1 MRQMGRFLVT
11 KRIRDRAAVMLAI
24 ALLTVGAIALSPTS
38 HAQDQS
44 TYEQALTRTVL
55 GSDNP
60 PTAPDET
67 LQLSLIAIP
76 SGTSLPVHTHPGVQ
90 IASVVQGELT
100 YYVLQGSATIN
111 RAEGVGTPMPTEE
124 LQAGESTVLS
134 DGDTVIERANMIH
147 YGENLGTEPVLIYTA
162 SLFATDQPISTVYA
176 TPLATPA
183 P

>member
-1 MRQMGRFLVT
+1 MT
-11 KRIRDRAAVMLAI
+11 KKLRDRVAVILAI
-24 ALLTVGAIALSPTS
+24 ALMTIAAIAMSPAS

-44 TYEQALTRTVL
+44 SYEKALTRTVL
-55 GSDNP
+55 GGDTP
-60 PTAPDET
+60 ATAPNET

-76 SGTSLPVHTHPGVQ
+76 PGTSLPVHTHPGVQ

-134 DGDTVIERANMIH
+134 GGDTVIERDGMIH